1 MIIELGDLR
10 CAVSEI
16 FPGLHDGCLVKK
28 NRKTKNKNTKCEN
41 QKEHERAGTLI
52 HTSTGAQPNQ
62 RLYRKTK
69 EGKKKRQRRE
79 EKQREENPG

>member
-41 QKEHERAGTLI
+41 QKEHESAGTLI

-62 RLYRKTK
+62 R
-69 EGKKKRQRRE
+69 QRRNDV
-79 EKQREENPG
+79 KKIQAD